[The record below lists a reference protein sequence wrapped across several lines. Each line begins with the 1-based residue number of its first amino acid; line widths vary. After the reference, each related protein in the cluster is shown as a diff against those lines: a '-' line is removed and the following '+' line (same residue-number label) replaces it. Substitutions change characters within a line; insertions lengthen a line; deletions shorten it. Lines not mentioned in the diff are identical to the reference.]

1 MMGENLKF
9 TSEASSL
16 TKNIKVVYP
25 FGEESFTTLYGKKR
39 NNTIDKVKAKILKY
53 SSNVIIFLN
62 TTTIYDIHT
71 KNLDNNLFHIYAKDN
86 ELKIR
91 FTKENYKYISDMLSL
106 HSSTTRHENK
116 DYKNVS
122 QMNLFSNFDNIE
134 QPELTKEKP
143 DVPQYDSD
151 EDSVTDSDNDSYTN
165 SSGGKKNLT
174 KYKGKMLK
182 KGGYRY
188 SALGMK
194 GLTIDLSGMKAKKT
208 RRVKKKG
215 KTAKNKKGSRKNKK
229 GSRKNKRR
237 GRTYRNKK

>member
-1 MMGENLKF
+1 
-9 TSEASSL
+9 
-16 TKNIKVVYP
+16 
-25 FGEESFTTLYGKKR
+25 
-39 NNTIDKVKAKILKY
+39 
-53 SSNVIIFLN
+53 
-62 TTTIYDIHT
+62 
-71 KNLDNNLFHIYAKDN
+71 
-86 ELKIR
+86 
-91 FTKENYKYISDMLSL
+91 MLSL
-106 HSSTTRHENK
+106 YSSTTKHENK

-122 QMNLFSNFDNIE
+122 QMNLFSKFDNIE
-134 QPELTKEKP
+134 QPELPKEKP
-143 DVPQYDSD
+143 YVHQYDSAD
-151 EDSVTDSDNDSYTN
+151 DSVTDSDDSN
-165 SSGGKKNLT
+165 SFGSYGGKKNLT